1 MKKIMGPLVVGVVV
15 AVMAACGAG
24 SGYTAAG
31 GDRNILTRDQLES
44 INATDLYDAVQRL
57 RPNWL
62 TARGPASVSDDSPRG
77 QVASVYMSGNRMG
90 DAEVLRNI
98 RLEDIDSLRYYD
110 AGSAGARFGMGHPR
124 GVIEVLPRG
133 GGRD

>member
-1 MKKIMGPLVVGVVV
+1 MKKIMGPLVASVVV

-24 SGYTAAG
+24 SGYTAVG
-31 GDRNILTRDQLES
+31 GDRNILTRAQLENV
-44 INATDLYDAVQRL
+44 NATDLYDAVQRL

-62 TARGPASVSDDSPRG
+62 TARGPASVSDDPRG
-77 QVASVYMSGNRMG
+77 QVASVYMSGNQMG

-124 GVIEVLPRG
+124 GVIEVLPRRG
-133 GGRD
+133 DRD